1 MGSKVLLSAAFSL
14 LVAWPTLSGDTFLFF
29 TQVPAP
35 DTYRGKYRDN
45 EYSLTELTDLYVKEV
60 KDVIESLRT
69 QGRSPAAFIAE
80 SMQSCGGQVIYPPQ
94 YLSRV
99 KK

>member
-1 MGSKVLLSAAFSL
+1 M
-14 LVAWPTLSGDTFLFF
+14 FF

-35 DTYRGKYRDN
+35 DAYRGKYRDN
-45 EYSLTELTDLYVKEV
+45 EYSIEELTDLYVKEV
-60 KDVIESLRT
+60 EDVIESLRA